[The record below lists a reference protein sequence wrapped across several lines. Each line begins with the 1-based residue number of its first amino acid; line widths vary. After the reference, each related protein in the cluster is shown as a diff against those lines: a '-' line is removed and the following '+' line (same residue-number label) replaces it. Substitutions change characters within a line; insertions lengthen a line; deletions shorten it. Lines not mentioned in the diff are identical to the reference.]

1 MQEDMAMLYK
11 HVKALDMLYRHA
23 MLGDSFVDL
32 AKQDSNTH
40 KQKIT
45 LATQTKQQYSSY
57 EANTSNHTNT
67 QQNIQH
73 ITQKVIQCNL
83 CSLSKSVKDSERLC
97 AILPTKKAYPI
108 DTPPSSN
115 AKETINNTLSTNKD
129 FIHTKSTQKHA
140 KAFPNIAFI
149 ADSLHLREV
158 PKDGYALLENLEL
171 NRSNEMLFD
180 IIEKVFL
187 LYKESVFLFPLFK
200 CAEVG
205 DNQQISMQIRTQP
218 LATQRRICSNYLKT
232 QLENMSYAVF
242 FGEHICFDFFEISL
256 QEASGKLL
264 EYHTAQGKKVLCVC
278 VPDIMQMLMNPKL
291 KKDAFIN
298 FVLLRNAIYAISC

>member
-1 MQEDMAMLYK
+1 MQDDMAILYK

-45 LATQTKQQYSSY
+45 LATQANQQYNSY
-57 EANTSNHTNT
+57 EATTSNHTNT
-67 QQNIQH
+67 QQNMQQ

-97 AILPTKKAYPI
+97 AILPTKRDYPI
-108 DTPPSSN
+108 DTPFSSN
-115 AKETINNTLSTNKD
+115 AKETTNKD
-129 FIHTKSTQKHA
+129 SIATKTIQNHT

-149 ADSLHLREV
+149 TDSLHLREA
-158 PKDGYALLENLEL
+158 PKDSYALLENLEL

-187 LYKESVFLFPLFK
+187 LHKESVFLFPLFK

>member
-1 MQEDMAMLYK
+1 MQDDMAILYK

-45 LATQTKQQYSSY
+45 LATQANQQYNSY
-57 EANTSNHTNT
+57 EATTSNHTNT
-67 QQNIQH
+67 QQNMQQ

-97 AILPTKKAYPI
+97 AILPTKRDYPI
-108 DTPPSSN
+108 DTPFSSN
-115 AKETINNTLSTNKD
+115 AKETTNKD
-129 FIHTKSTQKHA
+129 SIATKTIQNHT

-149 ADSLHLREV
+149 TDSLHLREA
-158 PKDGYALLENLEL
+158 PKDSYALLENLEL

-187 LYKESVFLFPLFK
+187 LHKESVFLFPLFK

-205 DNQQISMQIRTQP
+205 NNQQISMQIRTQP
-218 LATQRRICSNYLKT
+218 LATQRRICSNYLKA

>member
-1 MQEDMAMLYK
+1 MQDDMAILYK

-45 LATQTKQQYSSY
+45 LATQANQQYNSY
-57 EANTSNHTNT
+57 EATTSNHTNT
-67 QQNIQH
+67 QQNMQQ

-97 AILPTKKAYPI
+97 AILPTKRDYPI
-108 DTPPSSN
+108 DTPFSNN
-115 AKETINNTLSTNKD
+115 AKETTNKD
-129 FIHTKSTQKHA
+129 SIATKNIQNHT

-149 ADSLHLREV
+149 TDSLHLREA
-158 PKDGYALLENLEL
+158 PKDSYALLENLEL

-187 LYKESVFLFPLFK
+187 LHKESVFLFPLFK

-205 DNQQISMQIRTQP
+205 NNQQISMQIRTQP
-218 LATQRRICSNYLKT
+218 LATQRRICSNYLKA

>member
-1 MQEDMAMLYK
+1 MQDDMAILYK

-23 MLGDSFVDL
+23 MLGDNFVDL

-45 LATQTKQQYSSY
+45 LATQANQQYNSY
-57 EANTSNHTNT
+57 EATTSNHTNT
-67 QQNIQH
+67 QQNMQQIA
-73 ITQKVIQCNL
+73 QKVIQCNL

-97 AILPTKKAYPI
+97 AILPTKRDYPI
-108 DTPPSSN
+108 DTLSNN
-115 AKETINNTLSTNKD
+115 AKETTNKD
-129 FIHTKSTQKHA
+129 SIATKTIQNHT

-149 ADSLHLREV
+149 TDSLHLREA
-158 PKDGYALLENLEL
+158 PKDSYALLENLEL

-187 LYKESVFLFPLFK
+187 LHKESVFLFPLFK

-218 LATQRRICSNYLKT
+218 LATQRRICSNYLKA

-278 VPDIMQMLMNPKL
+278 VPDIMQMLMKPKL

>member
-1 MQEDMAMLYK
+1 MQDDMAILYK

-45 LATQTKQQYSSY
+45 LATQANQQYNSY
-57 EANTSNHTNT
+57 EATTSNHTNT
-67 QQNIQH
+67 QQNMQQ

-97 AILPTKKAYPI
+97 AILPTKRDYPI
-108 DTPPSSN
+108 DTPFSSN
-115 AKETINNTLSTNKD
+115 AKETTNKD
-129 FIHTKSTQKHA
+129 SIATKTIQNHT

-149 ADSLHLREV
+149 TDSLHLREA
-158 PKDGYALLENLEL
+158 PKDSYALLENLEL

-187 LYKESVFLFPLFK
+187 LHKESVFLFPLFK

-218 LATQRRICSNYLKT
+218 LATQRRICSNYLKA

>member
-1 MQEDMAMLYK
+1 MQDDMAILYK

-45 LATQTKQQYSSY
+45 LATQANQQYNSY
-57 EANTSNHTNT
+57 EATTSNHTNT
-67 QQNIQH
+67 QQNMQQIA
-73 ITQKVIQCNL
+73 QKVIQCNL

-97 AILPTKKAYPI
+97 AILPTKRDYPI
-108 DTPPSSN
+108 DTPFSSN
-115 AKETINNTLSTNKD
+115 AKETTNKD
-129 FIHTKSTQKHA
+129 SIATKTIQNHT

-149 ADSLHLREV
+149 TDSLHLREA
-158 PKDGYALLENLEL
+158 PKDSYALLENLEL

-187 LYKESVFLFPLFK
+187 LHKESVFLFPLFK

-205 DNQQISMQIRTQP
+205 NNQQISMQIRTQP
-218 LATQRRICSNYLKT
+218 LATQRRICSSYLKA

>member
-1 MQEDMAMLYK
+1 MQDDMAILYK

-45 LATQTKQQYSSY
+45 LATQANQQYNSY
-57 EANTSNHTNT
+57 EATTSNHTNT
-67 QQNIQH
+67 QQNMQQIA
-73 ITQKVIQCNL
+73 QKVIQCNL

-97 AILPTKKAYPI
+97 AILPTNKAYPT
-108 DTPPSSN
+108 DTPFSSN
-115 AKETINNTLSTNKD
+115 AKETTNKD
-129 FIHTKSTQKHA
+129 SIATKTIQNHT

-149 ADSLHLREV
+149 TDSLHLREA
-158 PKDGYALLENLEL
+158 PKDSYALLENLEL

-187 LYKESVFLFPLFK
+187 LHKESVFLFPLFK

-218 LATQRRICSNYLKT
+218 LATQRRICSNYLKA

>member
-1 MQEDMAMLYK
+1 MQDDMAILYK

-40 KQKIT
+40 KQKII
-45 LATQTKQQYSSY
+45 LATQANQQYNSY
-57 EANTSNHTNT
+57 EATTSNHTNT
-67 QQNIQH
+67 QQNMQQIA
-73 ITQKVIQCNL
+73 QKVIQCNL

-97 AILPTKKAYPI
+97 AILPTKRDYPI
-108 DTPPSSN
+108 DTPFSSN
-115 AKETINNTLSTNKD
+115 AKETTNKD
-129 FIHTKSTQKHA
+129 SIATKTIQNHT

-149 ADSLHLREV
+149 TDSLHLREA
-158 PKDGYALLENLEL
+158 PKDSYALLENLEL

-205 DNQQISMQIRTQP
+205 NNQQISMQIRTQP
-218 LATQRRICSNYLKT
+218 LATQRRICSNYLKA

>member
-1 MQEDMAMLYK
+1 MQDDMAILYK
-11 HVKALDMLYRHA
+11 HVRALDMLYRHA

-45 LATQTKQQYSSY
+45 LATQANQQYNSY
-57 EANTSNHTNT
+57 EATTSNHTNT
-67 QQNIQH
+67 QQNMQQIA
-73 ITQKVIQCNL
+73 QKVIQCNL

-97 AILPTKKAYPI
+97 AILPTKRDYPI
-108 DTPPSSN
+108 DTPFSSN
-115 AKETINNTLSTNKD
+115 AKETTNKD
-129 FIHTKSTQKHA
+129 SIATKTIQNHT

-149 ADSLHLREV
+149 TDSLHLREA
-158 PKDGYALLENLEL
+158 PKDSYALLENLEL

-205 DNQQISMQIRTQP
+205 NNQQISMQIRTQP
-218 LATQRRICSNYLKT
+218 LATQRRICSNYLKA
-232 QLENMSYAVF
+232 QLENMGYAVF

>member
-1 MQEDMAMLYK
+1 MQDDMAILYK

-45 LATQTKQQYSSY
+45 LATQANQQYNSY
-57 EANTSNHTNT
+57 EATTSNHTNT
-67 QQNIQH
+67 QQNMQQIA
-73 ITQKVIQCNL
+73 QKVIQCNL

-97 AILPTKKAYPI
+97 AILPTKRDYPI
-108 DTPPSSN
+108 DTPFSSN
-115 AKETINNTLSTNKD
+115 AKETTNKD
-129 FIHTKSTQKHA
+129 SIATKTIQNHT

-149 ADSLHLREV
+149 TDFLHLREA
-158 PKDGYALLENLEL
+158 PKDSYALLENLEL

-187 LYKESVFLFPLFK
+187 LHKESVFLFPLFK

-218 LATQRRICSNYLKT
+218 LATQRRICSNYLKA

>member
-1 MQEDMAMLYK
+1 MQDDMAILYK

-45 LATQTKQQYSSY
+45 LATQANQQYNSY
-57 EANTSNHTNT
+57 KATTSNHTNT
-67 QQNIQH
+67 QQNMQQIA
-73 ITQKVIQCNL
+73 QKVIHCNL
-83 CSLSKSVKDSERLC
+83 CTLSKSVKDSERLC
-97 AILPTKKAYPI
+97 AILPTNKACPT
-108 DTPPSSN
+108 DTLSSN
-115 AKETINNTLSTNKD
+115 AKETTNKD
-129 FIHTKSTQKHA
+129 SIATKTIQNHT

-149 ADSLHLREV
+149 TDSLRLREA
-158 PKDGYALLENLEL
+158 PKDSYALLENLEL

-187 LYKESVFLFPLFK
+187 LHKESVFLFPLFK

-205 DNQQISMQIRTQP
+205 NNQQISMQIRTQP
-218 LATQRRICSNYLKT
+218 LATQRRICSNYLKD

>member
-1 MQEDMAMLYK
+1 MQQIA
-11 HVKALDMLYRHA
+11 
-23 MLGDSFVDL
+23 
-32 AKQDSNTH
+32 
-40 KQKIT
+40 
-45 LATQTKQQYSSY
+45 
-57 EANTSNHTNT
+57 
-67 QQNIQH
+67 
-73 ITQKVIQCNL
+73 QKVIQCNL

-97 AILPTKKAYPI
+97 AILPTKRDYPI
-108 DTPPSSN
+108 DTPFSSN
-115 AKETINNTLSTNKD
+115 AKETTNKD
-129 FIHTKSTQKHA
+129 SIATKTIQNHT

-149 ADSLHLREV
+149 TDSLHLREA
-158 PKDGYALLENLEL
+158 PKDSYALLENLEL

-205 DNQQISMQIRTQP
+205 NNQQISMQIRTQP
-218 LATQRRICSNYLKT
+218 LATQRRICSNYLKA

>member
-1 MQEDMAMLYK
+1 MQDDMAILYK
-11 HVKALDMLYRHA
+11 HVKALDMLYRYA

-45 LATQTKQQYSSY
+45 LATQANQQYNSY
-57 EANTSNHTNT
+57 EATTSNHINT
-67 QQNIQH
+67 QQNMQQIA
-73 ITQKVIQCNL
+73 QKVIQCNL

-97 AILPTKKAYPI
+97 AILPTKRDYPI
-108 DTPPSSN
+108 DTPFSSN
-115 AKETINNTLSTNKD
+115 AKETTNKD
-129 FIHTKSTQKHA
+129 SIATKTIQNHT

-149 ADSLHLREV
+149 TDSLHLREA
-158 PKDGYALLENLEL
+158 PKDSYALLENLEL

-205 DNQQISMQIRTQP
+205 NNQQISMQIRTQP
-218 LATQRRICSNYLKT
+218 LATQRRICSNYLKA

>member
-1 MQEDMAMLYK
+1 MQDDMAILYK

-45 LATQTKQQYSSY
+45 VATQANQQYNSY
-57 EANTSNHTNT
+57 EATTSNHTNT
-67 QQNIQH
+67 QQNMQQIA
-73 ITQKVIQCNL
+73 QKVIQCNL

-97 AILPTKKAYPI
+97 AILPTKRDYPI
-108 DTPPSSN
+108 DTPFSSN
-115 AKETINNTLSTNKD
+115 AKETTNKD
-129 FIHTKSTQKHA
+129 SIATKTIQNHT

-149 ADSLHLREV
+149 TDSLHLREA
-158 PKDGYALLENLEL
+158 PKDSYALLENLEL

-187 LYKESVFLFPLFK
+187 LHKESVFLFPLFK

-205 DNQQISMQIRTQP
+205 NNQQISMQIRTQP
-218 LATQRRICSNYLKT
+218 LATQRRICSNYLKA

>member
-1 MQEDMAMLYK
+1 MQDDMTILYK
-11 HVKALDMLYRHA
+11 YVRALDMLYRHA

-45 LATQTKQQYSSY
+45 LATQANQQYNSY
-57 EANTSNHTNT
+57 EATTSNHTNT
-67 QQNIQH
+67 QQNMQQIA
-73 ITQKVIQCNL
+73 QKVIQCNL
-83 CSLSKSVKDSERLC
+83 CTLSKSVKDSERLC
-97 AILPTKKAYPI
+97 AILPTNKAYPT
-108 DTPPSSN
+108 DTLSNN
-115 AKETINNTLSTNKD
+115 AKETTNKD
-129 FIHTKSTQKHA
+129 SIATKTIQNHT

-149 ADSLHLREV
+149 TDSLHLREA
-158 PKDGYALLENLEL
+158 PKDSYALLENLEL

-187 LYKESVFLFPLFK
+187 LHKESVFLFPLFK

-205 DNQQISMQIRTQP
+205 NNQQISMQIRTQP
-218 LATQRRICSNYLKT
+218 LATQRRICSNYLKA

-298 FVLLRNAIYAISC
+298 FVLLRNAISC

>member
-1 MQEDMAMLYK
+1 MQDDMAILYK
-11 HVKALDMLYRHA
+11 HVRALDMLYRHA

-45 LATQTKQQYSSY
+45 LATQANQQYNSY
-57 EANTSNHTNT
+57 KATTSNHTNT
-67 QQNIQH
+67 QQNMQQIA
-73 ITQKVIQCNL
+73 QKVIHCNL
-83 CSLSKSVKDSERLC
+83 CTLSKSVKDSERLC
-97 AILPTKKAYPI
+97 AILPTNKACPT
-108 DTPPSSN
+108 DTLSSN
-115 AKETINNTLSTNKD
+115 AKETTNKD
-129 FIHTKSTQKHA
+129 SIATKTIQNHT

-149 ADSLHLREV
+149 TDFLHLREA
-158 PKDGYALLENLEL
+158 PKDSYALLENLEL

-187 LYKESVFLFPLFK
+187 LHKESVFLFPLFK

-205 DNQQISMQIRTQP
+205 NNQQISMQIRTQP
-218 LATQRRICSNYLKT
+218 LATQRRICSNYLKA

>member
-1 MQEDMAMLYK
+1 MQDDMAILYK
-11 HVKALDMLYRHA
+11 HVRALDMLYRHA

-45 LATQTKQQYSSY
+45 LATQANQQYNSY
-57 EANTSNHTNT
+57 EATTSNHTNT
-67 QQNIQH
+67 QQNMQQIA
-73 ITQKVIQCNL
+73 QKVIQCNL

-97 AILPTKKAYPI
+97 AILPTKRDYPI
-108 DTPPSSN
+108 DTPFSSN
-115 AKETINNTLSTNKD
+115 AKETTNKD
-129 FIHTKSTQKHA
+129 SIATKTIQNHT

-149 ADSLHLREV
+149 TDSLHLREA
-158 PKDGYALLENLEL
+158 PKDSYALLENLEL

-187 LYKESVFLFPLFK
+187 LHKESVFLFPLFK

-205 DNQQISMQIRTQP
+205 NNQQISMQIRTQP
-218 LATQRRICSNYLKT
+218 LATQRRICSNYLKA

>member
-1 MQEDMAMLYK
+1 MQDDMVILYK

-45 LATQTKQQYSSY
+45 LATQANQQYNSY
-57 EANTSNHTNT
+57 EATASNHTNT
-67 QQNIQH
+67 QQNMQQIA
-73 ITQKVIQCNL
+73 QKVIQCNL

-97 AILPTKKAYPI
+97 AILPTNKAYPT
-108 DTPPSSN
+108 DTLSSN
-115 AKETINNTLSTNKD
+115 AKETINKD
-129 FIHTKSTQKHA
+129 FIATKSLQKHTKA
-140 KAFPNIAFI
+140 LPNIAFI
-149 ADSLHLREV
+149 TDSLHLREA
-158 PKDGYALLENLEL
+158 PKDSYALLENLEL

-187 LYKESVFLFPLFK
+187 LHKESVFLFPLFK

-205 DNQQISMQIRTQP
+205 NNQQISMQIRTQP
-218 LATQRRICSNYLKT
+218 LATQRRICSNYLKA